1 MKKVLFIV
9 LALVAV
15 NLAQVHGVVLSTV
28 ALNSATNT
36 STAFAVHD
44 SCQIS
49 VQAVDSLC
57 AAVWLYE
64 SSDKVNY
71 VLQSARIDSVKFT
84 GGGIVGYRLNSHIKA
99 GTKWVKVRLIGFSA
113 GNSVEASTA
122 DLTKVSYKD
131 FRKSQNNY

>member
-15 NLAQVHGVVLSTV
+15 NFAQVHNNVLSTV

-36 STAFAVHD
+36 STAFTVHD

-57 AAVWLYE
+57 AAVWLLE
-64 SSDKVNY
+64 SSDGTNY
-71 VLQSARIDSVKFT
+71 VLQSAKVDSINFA
-84 GGGIVGYRLNSHIKA
+84 GGGIIGYRLNSYLKPGIKS
-99 GTKWVKVRLIGFSA
+99 VKVRLVGYA
-113 GNSVEASTA
+113 TGNSVAASTT
-122 DLTKVSYKD
+122 DLTKIYYKD
-131 FRKSQNNY
+131 FRKTTNNY